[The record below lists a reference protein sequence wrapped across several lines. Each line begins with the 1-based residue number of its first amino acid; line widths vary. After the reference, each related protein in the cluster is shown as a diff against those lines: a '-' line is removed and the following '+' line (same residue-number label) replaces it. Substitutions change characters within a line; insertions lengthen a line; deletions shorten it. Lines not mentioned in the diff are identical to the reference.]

1 MKYEVITDIEN
12 YVTIIRHTGTIKDY
26 VELNLDEYDLS
37 DDRLHAYKLGKNKLI
52 FDEERYK
59 KIKEA
64 KQEIADKK
72 EISELKSFLNETD
85 YIMSRC
91 YEEIMALTNP
101 LTYVADV
108 IKIQI
113 KYSVKYAQVIKDRVK
128 ARARIEELEG
138 KYD

>member
-1 MKYEVITDIEN
+1 MKYEVITDFEK
-12 YVTIIRHTGTIKDY
+12 YVTIIRHTGTIRDY
-26 VELNLDEYDLS
+26 VELNIDEYDLS

-113 KYSVKYAQVIKDRVK
+113 KYSVKYSQVIKDRVK
-128 ARARIEELEG
+128 ARSRIEELED

>member
-1 MKYEVITDIEN
+1 MKYEVITDFEK
-12 YVTIIRHTGTIKDY
+12 YVTIIRHTGTIRDY
-26 VELNLDEYDLS
+26 VELNIDEYDLS